1 MGIEEYILQ
10 YSRSGKE
17 QEEEENTSPILLAS
31 ISGKTIAFSQEGIK
45 EVARCDSLIPI
56 PGMPQYVLGLV
67 NLRGEFEA
75 LFDFRSL
82 FSIPRSP
89 LPSIFE
95 ALLGVIGD
103 LHAAIYIDA
112 VLGLIDFPK
121 NQIIPPPPDLEDN
134 LKPLIIGEIAHEEDK
149 ILLLNFANI
158 ISRLVEKKP

>member
-17 QEEEENTSPILLAS
+17 EEEEENRSSILLAS

-82 FSIPRSP
+82 FFIPTKSIGHPKGIIRS
-89 LPSIFE
+89 
-95 ALLGVIGD
+95 
-103 LHAAIYIDA
+103 
-112 VLGLIDFPK
+112 
-121 NQIIPPPPDLEDN
+121 
-134 LKPLIIGEIAHEEDK
+134 
-149 ILLLNFANI
+149 
-158 ISRLVEKKP
+158 